1 MPAAAGIDKMSIDSD
16 VISKTAMMGGGVT
29 SPLQMKAM
37 EVRSNRVNWQSYKQ
51 GQMITLEEYGVITR
65 LDFNSSD
72 AESRALYLKNNADLA
87 AKTFYK
93 LIQHIAK
100 DQTLQYLLV
109 TIDDLIVEDHTR
121 VDIFKKYALSIKESP
136 WTGFFALLTRSD
148 GFIVNQTSAIIT
160 KMACWGQDGM
170 DEKNLHFYVTWLRDQ
185 LRVPNNEYMQS
196 VCRCLQVL
204 LRLNPYR
211 NVFFEIDGVST
222 LVNVLSGRVGFQLQY
237 QLIFC
242 LWCLTFNED
251 ISSRLDKY
259 SVIPILADI
268 LSEAVK
274 EKVMRIVLATY
285 RNLLEKPE
293 DSHIKQQNAV
303 SMVQCKLLKQLEIL
317 NDKRFDDEDVVED
330 IKFLS
335 EFLEASVQD
344 LSSFDEYVTEVKS
357 GRLEWSPV
365 HREIRFW
372 RENASRL
379 NEGNYELLRTLI
391 HLLNFNN
398 DPLILSVAAHDIG
411 EYVRHYPRG
420 KHVLEQIGGKQAVM
434 KHLSHEDPNVRYEA
448 LLSVQK
454 LMVHNW
460 EYLGRA
466 IQDPAQATSSS
477 L

>member
-1 MPAAAGIDKMSIDSD
+1 MPAVVS
-16 VISKTAMMGGGVT
+16 GGGPVSPDGNNANETGGVAT
-29 SPLQMKAM
+29 SPLQIKAM
-37 EVRSNRVNWQSYKQ
+37 EVRGNRVNWQSYKQ
-51 GQMITLEEYGVITR
+51 GQMITLEDYGVVTR
-65 LDFNSSD
+65 LDFSSSD
-72 AESRALYLKNNADLA
+72 RESRATYFKNNSNLA

-109 TIDDLIVEDHTR
+109 TIDDLLIEDHSR
-121 VDIFKKYALSIKESP
+121 VEMFKNYALSVKESP
-136 WTGFFALLTRSD
+136 WAGFFSLLTRSD

-160 KMACWGQDGM
+160 KMACWGQESM
-170 DEKNLHFYVTWLRDQ
+170 DEKNRHFYVTWLRDQ

-196 VCRCLQVL
+196 VCRCLQIL
-204 LRLNPYR
+204 LRLDPFR
-211 NVFFEIDGVST
+211 SIFFEIDGVST
-222 LVNVLSGRVGFQLQY
+222 IANVLSGRIGFQLQY

-259 SVIPILADI
+259 SIIPILADI

-274 EKVMRIVLATY
+274 DKVTRITLSTY

-293 DSHIKQQNAV
+293 EMHIKQQNAV

-317 NDKRFDDEDVVED
+317 SDKKFDDVDVVDD
-330 IKFLS
+330 IKFLT
-335 EFLEASVQD
+335 EFLETSVQD

-365 HREIRFW
+365 HKEIRFW

-391 HLLNFNN
+391 HLLNHNH

-420 KHVLEQIGGKQAVM
+420 KHVLEQIGGKHAVM
-434 KHLSHEDPNVRYEA
+434 KHLSHDDPNVRYEA

-460 EYLGRA
+460 EYLGKA
-466 IQDPAQATSSS
+466 IQPME
-477 L
+477 